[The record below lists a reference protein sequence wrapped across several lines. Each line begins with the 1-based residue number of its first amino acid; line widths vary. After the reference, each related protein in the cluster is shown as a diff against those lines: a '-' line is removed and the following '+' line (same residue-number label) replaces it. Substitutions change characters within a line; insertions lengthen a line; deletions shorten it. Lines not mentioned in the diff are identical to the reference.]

1 MGFSTS
7 TYYQARPSPLSS
19 RMTVHFAYAT
29 SRLTALLHRPLTS
42 ACAHTHQAGKTEHT
56 ALADEGAPLS
66 HNLSWTLDHPEQ
78 TWKEI
83 PGERCVVRVRVRVAR
98 RELRAQMYPERAP
111 GGVNVSR
118 LASRP
123 LSTIHSYGIIWSRG
137 VFPPFL
143 SRSLTGARRRRQV
156 PGVRRR
162 ARARRLRL
170 AGAAGDG
177 RAGLDPRLPH
187 HAPGKV
193 PRRLQRTLAKCQH
206 SAVRRRALS
215 MFYFRDGCGDAES
228 LLGDAK
234 SSLGDTLRSQL
245 SRYFWTH
252 PFVRTMEAWGCTH
265 SPADAVR

>member
-1 MGFSTS
+1 MLACSVVWTVLPVLIFLHGVVFCTGQVNVFGFDPPSVRAQVHDMGFSTS

-111 GGVNVSR
+111 GGANVSR

-123 LSTIHSYGIIWSRG
+123 LSTIHS
-137 VFPPFL
+137 
-143 SRSLTGARRRRQV
+143 
-156 PGVRRR
+156 
-162 ARARRLRL
+162 
-170 AGAAGDG
+170 
-177 RAGLDPRLPH
+177 
-187 HAPGKV
+187 
-193 PRRLQRTLAKCQH
+193 
-206 SAVRRRALS
+206 
-215 MFYFRDGCGDAES
+215 
-228 LLGDAK
+228 
-234 SSLGDTLRSQL
+234 
-245 SRYFWTH
+245 
-252 PFVRTMEAWGCTH
+252 
-265 SPADAVR
+265 